1 MKAHPGGNISAF
13 SLQRAV
19 AGVQDVMRRQGAGPL
34 SNETASPS
42 TGWVMEM
49 TAADATGSD
58 GEVVAVGQLSLRIQR
73 LEPADFRAALEAV
86 IRTLEVEGESEAEA
100 EPQSETASETASETK
115 SETGMGP
122 KGPPILTQF
131 VLAQDLDPEAL
142 SVLLAQMHRATCSI
156 TQGMLVRVGVLS
168 AQWLART
175 GHSDTTEPG
184 LAHYLNHNGLK
195 QADQGIYA
203 LEQADPCR
211 HESLARF
218 MDTGGVVHS
227 AGKVLTGGEPWA
239 LLARLDRTMLSTA
252 VDRLHAD
259 AHLQLSINVCR
270 STLADQGWLSILH
283 DRIMTHADA
292 LARLVFEIT
301 EWPLQA
307 QDAPLSQA
315 LSPLTAL
322 GLDIWLDDF
331 GAGLTS
337 FNEAVVPGIT
347 GLKIDRSLL
356 RSAWLDNDAF
366 GTLGTIT
373 GFARRL
379 GKTCVIEGVET
390 LDERRFAESCGASH
404 VQGFFSGRV

>member
-1 MKAHPGGNISAF
+1 MKAHPGSNISAF

-19 AGVQDVMRRQGAGPL
+19 AGVQEVMRRQGPGPL
-34 SNETASPS
+34 SNKAAIPS

-49 TAADATGSD
+49 TVADATSPD
-58 GEVVAVGQLSLRIQR
+58 DEVVAVGQLSLRIQR

-86 IRTLEVEGESEAEA
+86 IRTLEAEA
-100 EPQSETASETASETK
+100 EPQSETASDIEL
-115 SETGMGP
+115 ETGMGP

-142 SVLLAQMHRATCSI
+142 SVLLAQIHRVTCSI

-175 GHSDTTEPG
+175 GHGDTTEQG
-184 LAHYLNHNGLK
+184 LAHYLNHNSLK

-203 LEQADPCR
+203 LEQDDPCR

-218 MDTGGVVHS
+218 MDSGGAVHS

-239 LLARLDRTMLSTA
+239 LLAGLDRTMLSTA
-252 VDRLHAD
+252 LDRLHAD
-259 AHLQLSINVCR
+259 ADLQLSINVCR

-283 DRIMTHADA
+283 DRLMTHADA

-315 LSPLTAL
+315 LSPLKAL

-331 GAGLTS
+331 GGGGDQL
-337 FNEAVVPGIT
+337 
-347 GLKIDRSLL
+347 
-356 RSAWLDNDAF
+356 
-366 GTLGTIT
+366 
-373 GFARRL
+373 
-379 GKTCVIEGVET
+379 
-390 LDERRFAESCGASH
+390 
-404 VQGFFSGRV
+404 

>member
-19 AGVQDVMRRQGAGPL
+19 AGVQEVMRRQGPGPL
-34 SNETASPS
+34 SNKAAIPS

-49 TAADATGSD
+49 TVADATSPD
-58 GEVVAVGQLSLRIQR
+58 DEVVAVGQLSLRIQR

-86 IRTLEVEGESEAEA
+86 IRTLEAEA
-100 EPQSETASETASETK
+100 EPQSETASDIEL
-115 SETGMGP
+115 ETGMGP

-142 SVLLAQMHRATCSI
+142 SVLLAQMHRVTCSI

-175 GHSDTTEPG
+175 GHGDTTEQG

-203 LEQADPCR
+203 LEQDDPCR

-218 MDTGGVVHS
+218 MDSGGAVHS

-239 LLARLDRTMLSTA
+239 LLAGLDRTMLSTA
-252 VDRLHAD
+252 LDRLHAD
-259 AHLQLSINVCR
+259 ADLQLSINVCR

-283 DRIMTHADA
+283 DRLMTHADA
-292 LARLVFEIT
+292 LARLIFEIT

-315 LSPLTAL
+315 LSPLKAL

-331 GAGLTS
+331 GGGGTS

-390 LDERRFAESCGASH
+390 LDERRFGESCSASH